1 MTLTLG
7 TTLGPYSVT
16 AKIGEGGMGEV
27 YRARDRKLD
36 RDVALIGDFRHRL
49 RRIGELGAIFITV
62 AIALLG
68 LLVFSSFTIDH
79 GLRMVAC
86 GQSKTAADAGA
97 LAAALYLAWDDP
109 SGSCRCPG
117 EPGGGGQAPDVQPS
131 DVTFPPCPPGAPGP
145 VDTSVQVDVYRNQE
159 RGNAQ

>member
-109 SGSCRCPG
+109 SGDLAGAQAIAVTAAQENPV
-117 EPGGGGQAPDVQPS
+117 GGGGRHQTCSHP
-131 DVTFPPCPPGAPGP
+131 T
-145 VDTSVQVDVYRNQE
+145 
-159 RGNAQ
+159 